1 MDGFIADRQRLNGVI
16 VEKGR
21 ALIEAVGRQRPSI
34 FEQRRWAGRMI
45 SWVIE
50 DAAFRTAMLRFI
62 DVFPTLSEPAS
73 VARHLIE
80 YFDEGK
86 VRAPGPLHFA
96 LKAAASGGHA
106 GVALLAA
113 AIRYSIEKLGR
124 QFIVSRDEKGA
135 FAGLTTV
142 RREGCAFSV
151 DPLGETVI
159 SEDEAAVY
167 ASRCMA
173 LIDRLDAG
181 RRYWR
186 PLGKPSFGLDLDWG
200 YAPLIAVSLKPS
212 ALYSQARPQDFDGS
226 VEAMAARLRPI
237 YERVIKSGGS
247 LCIDMESHELKNMFI
262 ELYKRLRVAY
272 PAYPYL
278 SIAIQSY
285 LTETDDDIERLLAWS
300 REESL
305 PVSIRLVKGAYWDY
319 EVMKAA
325 QNGWTPPVRVD
336 KADTDAA
343 FERHAALILAN
354 HDTAFLGCGSHNIRS
369 IAAVLAIAESAGV
382 SADRYEFQLLYGM
395 AEPIRKTLVEAGR
408 RVRLYCPYGSM
419 VPGMAYLVRRLLE
432 NTANQGF
439 LRLMFAKGEGAAVL
453 LQDPLE
459 RMSGGEAAQ
468 RRLWVQGPPGEDG
481 FINAPAVDFSKEE
494 ERARFAAAVSE
505 VRRRQAG
512 AACDLF
518 IDGSDRRTKDIIP
531 STNPADPAEIIAQ
544 VSQAGKGDAEAA
556 IDAAGA
562 AFGKWRK
569 DAAGGAGRLSA
580 ESGRLDVWAEVRA
593 CRVSGP
599 RDRQTM
605 VGGARG
611 RGRGYR
617 FPEVLCAGDD
627 THRSAPQVVLA
638 SRGSQ
643 SFMV

>member
-1 MDGFIADRQRLNGVI
+1 MEGFIADRQRLNAVI
-16 VEKGR
+16 VENGR

-73 VARHLIE
+73 VARHLVE
-80 YFDEGK
+80 YFGEGK
-86 VRAPGPLHFA
+86 VRAPGPLRFA

-113 AIRYSIEKLGR
+113 TIRYSIEKLGR
-124 QFIVSRDEKGA
+124 QFIVSRDKRGVLK
-135 FAGLTTV
+135 GLTAV

-159 SEDEAAVY
+159 SEDEAAAY

-173 LIDRLDAG
+173 LIDSLVAG
-181 RRYWR
+181 RGHWR
-186 PLGKPSFGLDLDWG
+186 SLGKPASGLDLDWG

-226 VEAMAARLRPI
+226 VEAMAARLRPV
-237 YERVIKSGGS
+237 YERVIKAGGS
-247 LCIDMESHELKNMFI
+247 LCIDMESHELKSMFI

-285 LTETDDDIERLLAWS
+285 LTETDDEIERLLAWS

-369 IAAVLAIAESAGV
+369 IAAVIAIAESAGV
-382 SADRYEFQLLYGM
+382 PADRYEFQLL
-395 AEPIRKTLVEAGR
+395 
-408 RVRLYCPYGSM
+408 
-419 VPGMAYLVRRLLE
+419 
-432 NTANQGF
+432 
-439 LRLMFAKGEGAAVL
+439 
-453 LQDPLE
+453 
-459 RMSGGEAAQ
+459 
-468 RRLWVQGPPGEDG
+468 
-481 FINAPAVDFSKEE
+481 
-494 ERARFAAAVSE
+494 
-505 VRRRQAG
+505 
-512 AACDLF
+512 
-518 IDGSDRRTKDIIP
+518 
-531 STNPADPAEIIAQ
+531 
-544 VSQAGKGDAEAA
+544 
-556 IDAAGA
+556 
-562 AFGKWRK
+562 
-569 DAAGGAGRLSA
+569 
-580 ESGRLDVWAEVRA
+580 
-593 CRVSGP
+593 
-599 RDRQTM
+599 
-605 VGGARG
+605 
-611 RGRGYR
+611 
-617 FPEVLCAGDD
+617 
-627 THRSAPQVVLA
+627 
-638 SRGSQ
+638 
-643 SFMV
+643 